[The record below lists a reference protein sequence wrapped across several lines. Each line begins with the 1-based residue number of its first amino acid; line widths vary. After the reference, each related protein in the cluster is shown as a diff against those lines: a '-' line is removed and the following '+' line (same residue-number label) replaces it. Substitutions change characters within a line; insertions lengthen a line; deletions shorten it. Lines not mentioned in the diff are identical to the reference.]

1 MSVAPR
7 PLMIAP
13 SLLACDFTRLG
24 EEVRAV
30 ERAGADWMHL
40 DVMDGGFVPNISFG
54 PVIVEAVRRV
64 TSKPLD
70 VQLMIEHPERYAD
83 AFIDAGANS
92 ITVHVE
98 SAGLQSPGSLVDI
111 LRRLRGRGIGAGL
124 SLRPATPA
132 EALRP
137 FLEEIDLVLVMT
149 VEPGFGGQAFLPAM
163 LGKVRQFRQWFAGH
177 VEVDGGITP
186 QTATLARDAGANVL
200 VAGTAVFGAADYRQ
214 AIRAL
219 RAPQETHA

>member
-1 MSVAPR
+1 MSDPQ
-7 PLMIAP
+7 LFIAP
-13 SLLACDFTRLG
+13 SLLACDFGRVA

-30 ERAGADWMHL
+30 EQAGADWLHL
-40 DVMDGGFVPNISFG
+40 DVMDGHFAPNISFG
-54 PVIVEAVRRV
+54 PAIVKAARRA
-64 TSKPLD
+64 TAMPFD
-70 VQLMIEHPERYAD
+70 VQLMIEHPEQYID

-98 SAGLQSPGSLVDI
+98 STGLQQPGSLVDV
-111 LRRLRGRGIGAGL
+111 LRRLRSRGIGAGL

-137 FLEEIDLVLVMT
+137 FLDEIDLVLVMT
-149 VEPGFGGQAFLPAM
+149 VEPGFGGQAFLPDM
-163 LGKVRQFRQWFAGH
+163 LSKVRQFRQWFAGH
-177 VEVDGGITP
+177 VEVDGGINP
-186 QTATLARDAGANVL
+186 RTAALARDAGANVL
-200 VAGTAVFGAADYRQ
+200 VAGTAVFGTRDYRQ